1 MANDE
6 AQLAAK
12 PLSFPIVFENAYRV
26 LGVNTAASR
35 SDIQAAEASIKR
47 SLKLGVAK
55 SSEWDFP
62 KLGPVERS
70 AGLVQHAAG
79 RLANVERR
87 LVERLFGFGPS
98 SQDLANAPSSDPS
111 ARHDRALM
119 ALGEAIRSDPTFAD
133 TARWIQAVKDWQ
145 TAVTSD
151 DYWVWMLK
159 LEDGGGFEPRANIGD
174 TDKARRQAVKLAIVP
189 IVDAAK
195 SAIAQNDDAAAGRAL
210 YILHNS
216 GLPEELHVSMEND
229 VVGAAEAELTALCE
243 SVCKDLREKI
253 VRERHAVKG
262 NRAPTALATSRA
274 KQEVL
279 PKLEKLERMVG
290 AQSIFAQ
297 RSRGDIADAMVEI
310 AACWTWADD
319 YVASED
325 LLKQAQTLAAGTP
338 AEARVQQHIE
348 DVKLNAALQRDGAKP
363 IKNAPPLRTVNGIGT
378 HLYSFGKAHPAKPEW
393 RYATLYFVVLF
404 IPLFPIKRY
413 LVTPQGSD
421 SWIFHTAVRFGIPQ
435 WIHLWVFVLSVL
447 LFFRP

>member
-26 LGVNTAASR
+26 LGVNAGASR

-87 LVERLFGFGPS
+87 LIERLFWFGPS
-98 SQDLANAPSSDPS
+98 SQELAKAPSSDPS

-119 ALGEAIRSDPTFAD
+119 ALSEAIRSDPTFAD
-133 TARWIQAVKDWQ
+133 TALWIQAVKDWQ

-151 DYWVWMLK
+151 DYWMWVLK
-159 LEDGGGFEPRANIGD
+159 LEDGGGFEPRANLGD
-174 TDKARRQAVKLAIVP
+174 TDKARRQAVKLATTP

-195 SAIAQNDDAAAGRAL
+195 SAIAQSDEAAAGRAL

-262 NRAPTALATSRA
+262 NRAPTALATSR
-274 KQEVL
+274 
-279 PKLEKLERMVG
+279 
-290 AQSIFAQ
+290 
-297 RSRGDIADAMVEI
+297 
-310 AACWTWADD
+310 
-319 YVASED
+319 
-325 LLKQAQTLAAGTP
+325 
-338 AEARVQQHIE
+338 EARPLARASWAGSNHRRRKVR
-348 DVKLNAALQRDGAKP
+348 L
-363 IKNAPPLRTVNGIGT
+363 PPHR
-378 HLYSFGKAHPAKPEW
+378 
-393 RYATLYFVVLF
+393 
-404 IPLFPIKRY
+404 
-413 LVTPQGSD
+413 
-421 SWIFHTAVRFGIPQ
+421 
-435 WIHLWVFVLSVL
+435 
-447 LFFRP
+447 